1 MTSGPSA
8 FQNSRLTNG
17 HTSPAKRHDYQTTDV
32 FEDEQSVE
40 QENDSDPRISEE
52 QAARVSPDAA
62 AAVETEADQ
71 EAEPESEPEPEP
83 KPEVEEVS
91 DEIEAT
97 PSVEEPDLPNIVITA
112 PVDVPVSEEG
122 PETKELMEVLEGYRK
137 RVKILMRA
145 NQASRE
151 LLKFS

>member
-40 QENDSDPRISEE
+40 QENDSNPGFSEE

-62 AAVETEADQ
+62 AAVEPETEQ
-71 EAEPESEPEPEP
+71 EAEPEPEPEP

-112 PVDVPVSEEG
+112 PVDVPVTKEDG

-137 RVKILMRA
+137 RVKILVRA
-145 NQASRE
+145 NQASRA
-151 LLKFS
+151 LLSFS